1 MAMGNAYV
9 FVDFDGSVIVL
20 ELRGVL
26 GHLQHAL
33 VRRRVAL
40 LALEEVSRL
49 GGEKLSISITV
60 TRDMTLVLTWL
71 KRAHVR
77 RVHYLMNQL
86 KKYLDRSGGCTDA
99 NRPTFATPTQ
109 SPTSLTFLW
118 SLSNP
123 LHLIQITYYE
133 LKTFR
138 ARKVF

>member
-60 TRDMTLVLTWL
+60 T
-71 KRAHVR
+71 
-77 RVHYLMNQL
+77 
-86 KKYLDRSGGCTDA
+86 
-99 NRPTFATPTQ
+99 
-109 SPTSLTFLW
+109 
-118 SLSNP
+118 
-123 LHLIQITYYE
+123 
-133 LKTFR
+133 
-138 ARKVF
+138 

>member
-49 GGEKLSISITV
+49 GEEKVVHFQNENYFGHFMFTGQKRYAGRGICSYRLVGLTLICDVPLPCPAAQPVQPIS
-60 TRDMTLVLTWL
+60 L
-71 KRAHVR
+71 
-77 RVHYLMNQL
+77 
-86 KKYLDRSGGCTDA
+86 
-99 NRPTFATPTQ
+99 
-109 SPTSLTFLW
+109 
-118 SLSNP
+118 
-123 LHLIQITYYE
+123 
-133 LKTFR
+133 
-138 ARKVF
+138 